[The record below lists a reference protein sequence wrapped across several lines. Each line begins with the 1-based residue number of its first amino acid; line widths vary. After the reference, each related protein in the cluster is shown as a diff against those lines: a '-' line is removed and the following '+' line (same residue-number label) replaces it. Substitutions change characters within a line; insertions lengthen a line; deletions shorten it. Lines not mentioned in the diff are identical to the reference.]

1 MRHVNLTSK
10 EKYSCQ
16 SHKLWEFR
24 HSICRTK
31 FAAESLS
38 EITCSK
44 EDGRVHVM
52 CSALA
57 ELGFVLFTPFVILQL
72 KKKKRS
78 QDSPLYF
85 QRWTV
90 YEIFF
95 CCCVPFWGTMYSGF
109 DSCNSGIE

>member
-72 KKKKRS
+72 KKKK
-78 QDSPLYF
+78 DLKILLFIFKDGLYMRF
-85 QRWTV
+85 FSVVVCLSGGPCTV
-90 YEIFF
+90 
-95 CCCVPFWGTMYSGF
+95 VLTAVTVV
-109 DSCNSGIE
+109 